1 MLIAHRG
8 YSSKFK
14 DNSLDAFKNALSI
27 GFDMIELDVNV
38 CKSGELV
45 IYHDTIIE
53 YQNIQDCSLE
63 ELNKHDI
70 ITLDTYFSWND
81 NRISSYIDVKGN
93 KRVMYSLIQYLQS
106 NTIIDLSKV
115 YIGSFDFEQIS
126 ILIES
131 KLPVKKG
138 IITSNKPSKYEI
150 SMVNKSIE
158 FISFNWEYYDNE
170 LYYEL
175 NKKNILVFLYTC
187 HNNNENR
194 YIHNNNIKYDGLVSN
209 IFIRK

>member
-14 DNSLDAFKNALSI
+14 DNSLEAFKNALSI

-38 CKSGELV
+38 CKSGELI

-53 YQNIQDCSLE
+53 DKNIQNCSLE
-63 ELNKHDI
+63 ELNKYNI
-70 ITLDTYFSWND
+70 ITLDTYFSWNN
-81 NRISSYIDVKGN
+81 NRIPSYLDIKGN
-93 KRVMYSLIQYLQS
+93 KKVMFLLIKYLKN
-106 NTIIDLSKV
+106 NTFIDLSKL

-126 ILIES
+126 MLIES

-158 FISFNWEYYDNE
+158 FISFNWEYYDNDI
-170 LYYEL
+170 YYEL
-175 NKKNILVFLYTC
+175 NIKNILAFLYTC
-187 HNNNENR
+187 HDNNEKI
-194 YIHNNNIKYDGLVSN
+194 YINNNIKYDGLVSN
-209 IFIRK
+209 IFIENN